1 MATELPLESYSDGK
15 ARLVLRYVCPLCGY
29 EGNHMAIT
37 GMNRAKPDDYE
48 LGCARCLT
56 RWSEHRLIIVDEQDR
71 KEMADAFREARAY
84 RRNNKFKLQPDW
96 ELDVI
101 ALEKILLR
109 PSEQRGN

>member
-1 MATELPLESYSDGK
+1 
-15 ARLVLRYVCPLCGY
+15 
-29 EGNHMAIT
+29 MAIT

-48 LGCARCLT
+48 LGCPRCMT
-56 RWSEHRLIIVDEQDR
+56 RWSDHRLIIVEEQDK

-84 RRNNKFKLQPDW
+84 RRNNRLKLLPDW

-101 ALEKILLR
+101 ALEQILLR